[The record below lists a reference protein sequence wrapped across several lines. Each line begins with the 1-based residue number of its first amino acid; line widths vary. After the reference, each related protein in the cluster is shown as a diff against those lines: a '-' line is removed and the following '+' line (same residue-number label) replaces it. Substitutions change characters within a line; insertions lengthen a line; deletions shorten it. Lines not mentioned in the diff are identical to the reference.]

1 MLFLVRDHNRN
12 AGVVGHGGSI
22 AALPIWGVR
31 RCPDPTPRRLPL
43 LQRLVQHGVWML
55 LCPSAG
61 NGGRLGLFERLRGSR
76 PGLRA
81 LLRPAVLGLGQARWQ
96 GLERSGGVI
105 VRVFSLTELRK
116 MQTLKKEHGPV
127 DTSSNGSK
135 IMVLKSTLAEV
146 SEELSANV
154 EMLLTEVS
162 GKSKSSACRRKREF
176 IPDEK
181 KDAMYWEKRRKNN
194 EAAKRSREKR
204 RLNDLVL
211 ENKLIALG
219 EENTTLKAELLSL
232 KLKFGLI
239 SSAAYAQ
246 EIQKLGSATAAYF
259 QDYQSPKSN
268 INSFVDEH
276 EPSIV
281 GSSCISVIKHSPQS
295 SMSDVSETSTV
306 EHTQPSRIQSNCRS
320 PENKF
325 QIIKQE
331 PVELERETRDDR
343 SSQKASI
350 YPHYMGATIN
360 MYSHSPPL
368 FQVNRFSGNSPRT
381 SETDDNAVVK
391 SFNGEDEQQVPK
403 GPIHSPAEHKNIR
416 ATVKV
421 PEVNSSALPHKLRIK
436 AKAMQV
442 KVEAVDN
449 DYDAAQKLSSP
460 IDMSSKRHAELEKH
474 TAQNLVHSSLTPFSV
489 QVTNIQDW
497 SLKPELWHQKEL
509 NVKIQSGCKTGVV
522 EIKDN
527 IYNVSESENLYLK
540 QGIANLSAETE
551 QAALGN

>member
-1 MLFLVRDHNRN
+1 M
-12 AGVVGHGGSI
+12 
-22 AALPIWGVR
+22 
-31 RCPDPTPRRLPL
+31 
-43 LQRLVQHGVWML
+43 Q
-55 LCPSAG
+55 
-61 NGGRLGLFERLRGSR
+61 
-76 PGLRA
+76 
-81 LLRPAVLGLGQARWQ
+81 
-96 GLERSGGVI
+96 
-105 VRVFSLTELRK
+105 LRK

-127 DTSSNGSK
+127 DTSSNVDK

-146 SEELSANV
+146 SEELSTN
-154 EMLLTEVS
+154 EDILLTEASS

-219 EENTTLKAELLSL
+219 EENATLKAELLSL

-246 EIQKLGSATAAYF
+246 EIQKLSNSTVYF
-259 QDYQSPKSN
+259 QDYQSSKSN

-295 SMSDVSETSTV
+295 TMSDVSETSTV
-306 EHTQPSRIQSNCRS
+306 EHTHPSRIQSNCRS

-331 PVELERETRDDR
+331 PMELEREPRDDR
-343 SSQKASI
+343 SSYKASI
-350 YPHYMGATIN
+350 YPNYMGATFN
-360 MYSHSPPL
+360 VYSHSPPL
-368 FQVNRFSGNSPRT
+368 LQVNRSSSNSPRT
-381 SETDDNAVVK
+381 SETDDGVVGK
-391 SFNGEDEQQVPK
+391 SSDGEDEQQVPK
-403 GPIHSPAEHKNIR
+403 GPIHSPVEHKNVH

-442 KVEAVDN
+442 KVEAMDN
-449 DYDAAQKLSSP
+449 DYDATQKLSSP
-460 IDMSSKRHAELEKH
+460 IDMSSKRHFELEKH
-474 TAQNLVHSSLTPFSV
+474 GAQNLVHSSHTPFSV

-509 NVKIQSGCKTGVV
+509 DVKIQSGCKTGVV
-522 EIKDN
+522 ETKDN

-540 QGIANLSAETE
+540 QGIANLSAEVASLKRLIST
-551 QAALGN
+551 QISASDSG

>member
-1 MLFLVRDHNRN
+1 M
-12 AGVVGHGGSI
+12 
-22 AALPIWGVR
+22 
-31 RCPDPTPRRLPL
+31 
-43 LQRLVQHGVWML
+43 Q
-55 LCPSAG
+55 
-61 NGGRLGLFERLRGSR
+61 
-76 PGLRA
+76 
-81 LLRPAVLGLGQARWQ
+81 
-96 GLERSGGVI
+96 
-105 VRVFSLTELRK
+105 LRK

-127 DTSSNGSK
+127 DTNED
-135 IMVLKSTLAEV
+135 I
-146 SEELSANV
+146 
-154 EMLLTEVS
+154 LLTEASS

-219 EENTTLKAELLSL
+219 EENATLKAELLSL

-246 EIQKLGSATAAYF
+246 EIQKLSSSTTVYF
-259 QDYQSPKSN
+259 QDYQSSKSN

-295 SMSDVSETSTV
+295 SMSDVSEMSSV
-306 EHTQPSRIQSNCRS
+306 EHTQPSRIQSSCRS

-331 PVELERETRDDR
+331 PMELEREPRDDR
-343 SSQKASI
+343 GSYKASI
-350 YPHYMGATIN
+350 YPNYMGTTFN
-360 MYSHSPPL
+360 VYSHSPPL
-368 FQVNRFSGNSPRT
+368 LQVNRSSSNSPRT
-381 SETDDNAVVK
+381 SETDDGVVGK
-391 SFNGEDEQQVPK
+391 SSDGEDEQQVPK
-403 GPIHSPAEHKNIR
+403 GPIHSPVEHKNVH

-442 KVEAVDN
+442 KVEAMDN
-449 DYDAAQKLSSP
+449 DYDATQKLSSP
-460 IDMSSKRHAELEKH
+460 IDMSSKRHFELEKH
-474 TAQNLVHSSLTPFSV
+474 GAQNLVHSSHTPFSV

-540 QGIANLSAETE
+540 QGIANLSAEVASLKRLITT
-551 QAALGN
+551 QQISASDSG

>member
-1 MLFLVRDHNRN
+1 
-12 AGVVGHGGSI
+12 
-22 AALPIWGVR
+22 
-31 RCPDPTPRRLPL
+31 
-43 LQRLVQHGVWML
+43 
-55 LCPSAG
+55 
-61 NGGRLGLFERLRGSR
+61 
-76 PGLRA
+76 
-81 LLRPAVLGLGQARWQ
+81 
-96 GLERSGGVI
+96 
-105 VRVFSLTELRK
+105 

-127 DTSSNGSK
+127 DTSSNVDK
-135 IMVLKSTLAEV
+135 IIVLKSSLAEV
-146 SEELSANV
+146 SEELSTN
-154 EMLLTEVS
+154 EDILLTETSS

-219 EENTTLKAELLSL
+219 EENATLKAELLSL

-246 EIQKLGSATAAYF
+246 EIQKLSSSTTVYF
-259 QDYQSPKSN
+259 QDYQSSKSN
-268 INSFVDEH
+268 INSFVDDH
-276 EPSIV
+276 EPTIV

-295 SMSDVSETSTV
+295 SISDVSEIPSI
-306 EHTQPSRIQSNCRS
+306 EHTQPSRIQSSCRS

-331 PVELERETRDDR
+331 PMELDREPREDR
-343 SSQKASI
+343 GSYKASI
-350 YPHYMGATIN
+350 YPSYMGATFN

-368 FQVNRFSGNSPRT
+368 LQVNRSSSNSPRT
-381 SETDDNAVVK
+381 SETDDGVVGK
-391 SFNGEDEQQVPK
+391 SSDGEDEQQVPK
-403 GPIHSPAEHKNIR
+403 GPIHSPVEHKNVH

-449 DYDAAQKLSSP
+449 DYDTTRKLSSP
-460 IDMSSKRHAELEKH
+460 IDMSSKRHFELEKH
-474 TAQNLVHSSLTPFSV
+474 GAQNLVHSPHTPFSV

-540 QGIANLSAETE
+540 QGIASLSAEVASLKRLITT
-551 QAALGN
+551 QQISASDSG

>member
-1 MLFLVRDHNRN
+1 M
-12 AGVVGHGGSI
+12 
-22 AALPIWGVR
+22 
-31 RCPDPTPRRLPL
+31 
-43 LQRLVQHGVWML
+43 Q
-55 LCPSAG
+55 
-61 NGGRLGLFERLRGSR
+61 
-76 PGLRA
+76 
-81 LLRPAVLGLGQARWQ
+81 
-96 GLERSGGVI
+96 
-105 VRVFSLTELRK
+105 LRK

-127 DTSSNGSK
+127 DTSSNVDK

-146 SEELSANV
+146 SEELSTN
-154 EMLLTEVS
+154 EDILLTESSS

-219 EENTTLKAELLSL
+219 EENATLKAELLSL

-246 EIQKLGSATAAYF
+246 EIQKLSSSTTVYF
-259 QDYQSPKSN
+259 QDYQSSKPN
-268 INSFVDEH
+268 INAFVDEH

-295 SMSDVSETSTV
+295 SMSDMSEMSSV
-306 EHTQPSRIQSNCRS
+306 EHTQASHIQSSCRS

-331 PVELERETRDDR
+331 PMELEREPRDDR
-343 SSQKASI
+343 GSYKASI
-350 YPHYMGATIN
+350 YPNYMGTTFN

-368 FQVNRFSGNSPRT
+368 LQVNRSSSNSPRT
-381 SETDDNAVVK
+381 SETDDGVVGK
-391 SFNGEDEQQVPK
+391 SSDGEDEQQVPK
-403 GPIHSPAEHKNIR
+403 GPIHSPVEPKNVH

-442 KVEAVDN
+442 KVEAMDN
-449 DYDAAQKLSSP
+449 DYDTTQKLSSP
-460 IDMSSKRHAELEKH
+460 IDMSSKRHFELEKH
-474 TAQNLVHSSLTPFSV
+474 GAQNLVHSSNTPFSV

-509 NVKIQSGCKTGVV
+509 NVKIQNGCKTGVV

-527 IYNVSESENLYLK
+527 IYSVTQSENLYLK
-540 QGIANLSAETE
+540 QGIANLSAEVASLKRLITT
-551 QAALGN
+551 QQISASDSG

>member
-1 MLFLVRDHNRN
+1 M
-12 AGVVGHGGSI
+12 
-22 AALPIWGVR
+22 
-31 RCPDPTPRRLPL
+31 
-43 LQRLVQHGVWML
+43 Q
-55 LCPSAG
+55 
-61 NGGRLGLFERLRGSR
+61 
-76 PGLRA
+76 
-81 LLRPAVLGLGQARWQ
+81 
-96 GLERSGGVI
+96 
-105 VRVFSLTELRK
+105 LRK

-127 DTSSNGSK
+127 DTSSNVDK
-135 IMVLKSTLAEV
+135 IMVLKATLAEV
-146 SEELSANV
+146 SEELSTN
-154 EMLLTEVS
+154 EDILLTEASS

-219 EENTTLKAELLSL
+219 EENATLKAELLSL

-246 EIQKLGSATAAYF
+246 EIQKLSSSTTVYF
-259 QDYQSPKSN
+259 QDYQSSKSN
-268 INSFVDEH
+268 ISSFVDEH

-295 SMSDVSETSTV
+295 SMSDVSEISSV

-331 PVELERETRDDR
+331 PMELEREPRDDR
-343 SSQKASI
+343 GSYKASI
-350 YPHYMGATIN
+350 YPNYMGATFN
-360 MYSHSPPL
+360 VYSHSPPL
-368 FQVNRFSGNSPRT
+368 LQVNRSSSNSPRT
-381 SETDDNAVVK
+381 SEADDGVVGK
-391 SFNGEDEQQVPK
+391 SSDGEDEQQVPK
-403 GPIHSPAEHKNIR
+403 GPIHSPVEHKNVH

-442 KVEAVDN
+442 KVEAMDN
-449 DYDAAQKLSSP
+449 DYDATQKLSSP
-460 IDMSSKRHAELEKH
+460 IDMSSKRHFELEKH
-474 TAQNLVHSSLTPFSV
+474 GAQNLVHSSHTPFSV

-540 QGIANLSAETE
+540 QGIANLSAEVASLKRLITT
-551 QAALGN
+551 QQISASDSG

>member
-1 MLFLVRDHNRN
+1 M
-12 AGVVGHGGSI
+12 
-22 AALPIWGVR
+22 
-31 RCPDPTPRRLPL
+31 
-43 LQRLVQHGVWML
+43 Q
-55 LCPSAG
+55 
-61 NGGRLGLFERLRGSR
+61 
-76 PGLRA
+76 
-81 LLRPAVLGLGQARWQ
+81 
-96 GLERSGGVI
+96 
-105 VRVFSLTELRK
+105 LRK
-116 MQTLKKEHGPV
+116 MQTLKKEHRPV
-127 DTSSNGSK
+127 DTSSNGEK

-146 SEELSANV
+146 SEELPTS
-154 EMLLTEVS
+154 EDILLTEASS

-219 EENTTLKAELLSL
+219 EENATLKAELLSL

-246 EIQKLGSATAAYF
+246 EIQKLSSSTTVYF
-259 QDYQSPKSN
+259 QDYQSSKSS

-295 SMSDVSETSTV
+295 SMSDVSEISSV
-306 EHTQPSRIQSNCRS
+306 EHTQPSHVQNNCRT

-331 PVELERETRDDR
+331 PMEIERETRDDR
-343 SSQKASI
+343 GSYKASI
-350 YPHYMGATIN
+350 YPNYMGATFN
-360 MYSHSPPL
+360 VYSHSPPL
-368 FQVNRFSGNSPRT
+368 LQVNRSSSNSPRT
-381 SETDDNAVVK
+381 SEADDGVVGK
-391 SFNGEDEQQVPK
+391 SSDGEDEQQVPK
-403 GPIHSPAEHKNIR
+403 GPIHSPVEHKNVH

-442 KVEAVDN
+442 KVEAMDE
-449 DYDAAQKLSSP
+449 YDTTQKLSSP
-460 IDMSSKRHAELEKH
+460 IDMSSKRHFELEKRG
-474 TAQNLVHSSLTPFSV
+474 AQNVVHSSHTPFSV

-509 NVKIQSGCKTGVV
+509 NLKIQNGCKTGVV

-527 IYNVSESENLYLK
+527 MYNVSESENLYLK
-540 QGIANLSAETE
+540 QGIANLSAEVASLKRLITT
-551 QAALGN
+551 QQISASDSG

>member
-1 MLFLVRDHNRN
+1 M
-12 AGVVGHGGSI
+12 
-22 AALPIWGVR
+22 
-31 RCPDPTPRRLPL
+31 
-43 LQRLVQHGVWML
+43 Q
-55 LCPSAG
+55 
-61 NGGRLGLFERLRGSR
+61 
-76 PGLRA
+76 
-81 LLRPAVLGLGQARWQ
+81 
-96 GLERSGGVI
+96 
-105 VRVFSLTELRK
+105 LRK

-127 DTSSNGSK
+127 DTSNNVDK

-146 SEELSANV
+146 SEELSAN
-154 EMLLTEVS
+154 EDILLTEASS

-219 EENTTLKAELLSL
+219 EENATLKAELLSL

-246 EIQKLGSATAAYF
+246 EIQKLSSSTTVYF
-259 QDYQSPKSN
+259 QDYQTSKSN
-268 INSFVDEH
+268 ISSFVDEH

-295 SMSDVSETSTV
+295 SMSDVSEISSI

-325 QIIKQE
+325 HIIKQE
-331 PVELERETRDDR
+331 PLELERETRDDR
-343 SSQKASI
+343 GSYKASI
-350 YPHYMGATIN
+350 YPNYMGASFN
-360 MYSHSPPL
+360 VYSHSPPL
-368 FQVNRFSGNSPRT
+368 LQVNRSSSNSPRT
-381 SETDDNAVVK
+381 SETDDGVVGK
-391 SFNGEDEQQVPK
+391 SSDGEDEQQVPK
-403 GPIHSPAEHKNIR
+403 GPIHSPVDHKNIH

-442 KVEAVDN
+442 KVEAMDN
-449 DYDAAQKLSSP
+449 EYDTTQKLSSP
-460 IDMSSKRHAELEKH
+460 IDMSSKRHFELEKH
-474 TAQNLVHSSLTPFSV
+474 GAQNLVHSSHTPFSV

-540 QGIANLSAETE
+540 QGIANLSAEVASLKRLIST
-551 QAALGN
+551 QQISASDSG